1 MPYASRLMPI
11 FTRTMSDERRTTK
24 FDYKEDYFMKVSLF
38 TNEYP
43 PNIYGGAGV
52 HVDYLS
58 RFLAKYITVEVRTFG
73 SQREQLPNLQ
83 VTGFSGWE
91 ALRSKLPF
99 SRVLNTLA
107 INLAFNNTPCDSQ
120 VVHCHTWYT
129 FFAGFVAKQLYGLP
143 LVVTM
148 HSLEP
153 LRPWKQEQLGTGYA
167 LSSWIERYTVEQ
179 ADRVIAVS
187 EEMKADILR
196 YYNISADKVVVIYN
210 GIDLEQ
216 YQPTTDRGYLIEK
229 GISGPYLLFV
239 GRISRQKGILQLM
252 DAMELLKD
260 TGLKLVLCASAP
272 DTPELE
278 TQVRQQVAANSN
290 IIWINEMVPK
300 SKVIQLYSHAL
311 MFVCPSIYEPFG
323 IINLEA
329 MACRTPVVASRVGG
343 IKEVVVDGTTGILVE
358 PDQPQELA
366 AAIRRLSGQAELA
379 RQFQDTGR
387 QRVERYFGWD
397 VIAQRTVELYQQL

>member
-1 MPYASRLMPI
+1 MEVYL
-11 FTRTMSDERRTTK
+11 
-24 FDYKEDYFMKVSLF
+24 MKVTLF

-43 PNIYGGAGV
+43 PHIYGGAGV

-58 RFLAKYITVEVRTFG
+58 RFLAKYIEVEVRAFG
-73 SQREQLPNLQ
+73 EQQERRLNLE
-83 VTGFSGWE
+83 VTGFAGWE
-91 ALRSKLPF
+91 ALESKLPF

-107 INLAFNNTPCDSQ
+107 VNLAFNNTALDSQ

-129 FFAGFVAKQLYGLP
+129 FFAGFLAKQLYHVP

-153 LRPWKQEQLGTGYA
+153 LRPWKEEQLGPGYA
-167 LSSWIERYTVEQ
+167 LSSWIERYTVAQ

-187 EEMKADILR
+187 AEMKADILR
-196 YYNISADKVVVIYN
+196 YYNVAPEKVTVIHN

-216 YQPTTDRGYLIEK
+216 YRLTTDRSYLVEK
-229 GISGPYLLFV
+229 GISMPYVLFV
-239 GRISRQKGILQLM
+239 GRLSRQKGILQLLE
-252 DAMELLKD
+252 AMTYLKD
-260 TGLKLVLCASAP
+260 TGMKLVLCASAP

-278 TQVRQQVAANSN
+278 REVRQAVDANPN
-290 IIWINEMVPK
+290 IIWLNEMVPRA
-300 SKVIQLYSHAL
+300 KVVQLYSHAL

-329 MACRTPVVASRVGG
+329 MACQTPVVSSRVGG
-343 IKEVVVDGTTGILVE
+343 IKEVVVDGETGLLVE

-366 AAIRRLSGQAELA
+366 AALYRLSENPDLRRRFRIA
-379 RQFQDTGR
+379 GR
-387 QRVERYFGWD
+387 KRVEEHFGWD
-397 VIAQRTVELYQQL
+397 VIARRTVELYKIEKSL

>member
-1 MPYASRLMPI
+1 
-11 FTRTMSDERRTTK
+11 
-24 FDYKEDYFMKVSLF
+24 MKVTLF

-43 PNIYGGAGV
+43 PHIYGGAGV

-58 RFLAKYITVEVRTFG
+58 RFLAKYIEVEVRAFG
-73 SQREQLPNLQ
+73 DQAERQPNLQ
-83 VTGFSGWE
+83 VTGFAGWE
-91 ALRSKLPF
+91 ALKPKMSF

-107 INLAFNNTPCDSQ
+107 VNLAFNNTALDSQ

-129 FFAGFVAKQLYGLP
+129 FFAGFLAKQLYHLP

-153 LRPWKQEQLGTGYA
+153 LRPWKEEQLGSGYA

-187 EEMKADILR
+187 AEMKADILH
-196 YYNISADKVVVIYN
+196 YYQIAPEKVVVIHN

-216 YQPTTDRGYLIEK
+216 YKPTTDQSYLAEK
-229 GISGPYLLFV
+229 GITGPYLLFV
-239 GRISRQKGILQLM
+239 GRISRQKGILQLLE
-252 DAMELLKD
+252 AMTYLKD

-278 TQVRQQVAANSN
+278 AQVRQGISANPN
-290 IIWINEMVPK
+290 IIWINEMVSK
-300 SKVIQLYSHAL
+300 AKVIQLYSQAL

-329 MACRTPVVASRVGG
+329 MACQTPVVASRVGG
-343 IKEVVVDGTTGILVE
+343 IKEVVVDGETGIMVE
-358 PDQPQELA
+358 PDQPLELA
-366 AAIRRLSGQAELA
+366 AAIRSLSEHPELA
-379 RQFQDTGR
+379 RQFQIAGR
-387 QRVERYFGWD
+387 RRVEQYFGWD
-397 VIAQRTVELYQQL
+397 VIARRTVELYQQL

>member
-1 MPYASRLMPI
+1 MEVYL
-11 FTRTMSDERRTTK
+11 
-24 FDYKEDYFMKVSLF
+24 MKVTLF

-43 PNIYGGAGV
+43 PHIYGGAGV

-58 RFLAKYITVEVRTFG
+58 RFLAKYIEVEVRAFG
-73 SQREQLPNLQ
+73 EQQERRPNLE
-83 VTGFSGWE
+83 VTGFAGWE
-91 ALRSKLPF
+91 ALESKLPF

-107 INLAFNNTPCDSQ
+107 VNLAFNNTALDSQ

-129 FFAGFVAKQLYGLP
+129 FFAGFLAKQLYHVP

-153 LRPWKQEQLGTGYA
+153 LRPWKEEQLGPGYA
-167 LSSWIERYTVEQ
+167 LSSWIERYTVAQ

-187 EEMKADILR
+187 AEMKADILR
-196 YYNISADKVVVIYN
+196 YYNVAPEKVTVIHN

-216 YQPTTDRGYLIEK
+216 YRLTTDRSYLVEK
-229 GISGPYLLFV
+229 GISMPYVLFV
-239 GRISRQKGILQLM
+239 GRLSRQKGILQLLE
-252 DAMELLKD
+252 AMTYLKD
-260 TGLKLVLCASAP
+260 TGMKLVLCASAP

-278 TQVRQQVAANSN
+278 REVRQAVDANPN
-290 IIWINEMVPK
+290 IIWLNEMVPRA
-300 SKVIQLYSHAL
+300 KVVQLYSHAL

-329 MACRTPVVASRVGG
+329 MACQTPVVSSRVGG
-343 IKEVVVDGTTGILVE
+343 IKEVVVDGETGLLVE

-366 AAIRRLSGQAELA
+366 AALYRLSENPDLRRRFRIA
-379 RQFQDTGR
+379 GR
-387 QRVERYFGWD
+387 KRVEEHFGWD
-397 VIAQRTVELYQQL
+397 VIARRTVELYKIEKSL

>member
-1 MPYASRLMPI
+1 
-11 FTRTMSDERRTTK
+11 
-24 FDYKEDYFMKVSLF
+24 MKAILF

-58 RFLAKYITVEVRTFG
+58 RFLAKYITVEVRAFG
-73 SQREQLPNLQ
+73 TQMERHPNLQ

-91 ALRSKLPF
+91 ALGRQQPF

-107 INLAFNNTPCDSQ
+107 VNLAFNNTSCDSQ

-129 FFAGFVAKQLYGLP
+129 FFAGFLAQQLYRVP

-153 LRPWKQEQLGTGYA
+153 LRPWKEEQLGTGYA
-167 LSSWIERYTVEQ
+167 LSSWIERHTVER

-187 EEMKADILR
+187 AEMKADILR
-196 YYNISADKVVVIYN
+196 YYNVAAEKVVVIHN
-210 GIDLEQ
+210 GIDLAQ
-216 YQPTTDRGYLIEK
+216 YQPATDRSYLDAK
-229 GISGPYLLFV
+229 GITAPYLLFV
-239 GRISRQKGILQLM
+239 GRISRQKGILQLLE
-252 DAMELLKD
+252 AMTELKD

-278 TQVRQQVAANSN
+278 AEVRQGVAANPN

-300 SKVIQLYSHAL
+300 PKVIQLYSHAL

-343 IKEVVVDGTTGILVE
+343 IKEVVVDGETGILVE
-358 PDQPQELA
+358 PDRPQELA
-366 AAIRRLSGQAELA
+366 AAIRRLSEQPQLVRRFREA
-379 RQFQDTGR
+379 GR
-387 QRVERYFGWD
+387 QRVEQHFGWD
-397 VIAQRTVELYQQL
+397 VIARRTVELYQEL